1 MMLVLATVA
10 ANAKD
15 VLEAPTW
22 TDNLTTTTEAKDLTR
37 AAAMAVD
44 NEGNSIVTGSF
55 TKDLEFAASYLEPVA
70 NSAFIAKYDKAGAK
84 KWAAGLAGA
93 ATVTTVATDAD
104 GNVYAAG
111 VFADQVAIKDASGET
126 KATITGMADKV
137 DKVSGFIVKYDKQ
150 GAYVASKTIIAESD
164 AEIAALDMIGVLSP
178 SFTAKK
184 LVVDGNKLYLSASYK
199 GNVALDGVTLQ
210 GKYACSE
217 GWLYND
223 ETTMCV
229 LSFDAADL
237 ANASIVSVLGATE
250 RLTNEATYNT
260 EDVNFAINDGKIYV
274 AYVASGKDMTLTA
287 AGKDTK
293 IETAYEASA
302 TEHAYVLAAIDG
314 DQVTTQVYH
323 SVATDNSN
331 TLNTIDEMA
340 YQKGK
345 LYLAGSFNQALPF
358 DNTISYLGGSD
369 AYAAC
374 LDAESLS
381 KNWAVASAFDEGDA
395 KHKAEIISGMLV
407 DEDEVTLIGWVENT
421 KDRTI
426 EAPLGYQINTK
437 TPAMQKG
444 EEVLITSVAENGN
457 YALYQTDNVKGSDED
472 KTTEGTYSYIFYNN
486 AESSGISKVL
496 ADDNTIDWDGNEVTL
511 AKSADITVYTAA
523 GAAVKSV
530 KNVKSL
536 SLDNVANGIYLVKV
550 GKQALKIVK

>member
-1 MMLVLATVA
+1 M
-10 ANAKD
+10 
-15 VLEAPTW
+15 
-22 TDNLTTTTEAKDLTR
+22 
-37 AAAMAVD
+37 
-44 NEGNSIVTGSF
+44 
-55 TKDLEFAASYLEPVA
+55 
-70 NSAFIAKYDKAGAK
+70 
-84 KWAAGLAGA
+84 
-93 ATVTTVATDAD
+93 
-104 GNVYAAG
+104 
-111 VFADQVAIKDASGET
+111 
-126 KATITGMADKV
+126 
-137 DKVSGFIVKYDKQ
+137 
-150 GAYVASKTIIAESD
+150 
-164 AEIAALDMIGVLSP
+164 
-178 SFTAKK
+178 
-184 LVVDGNKLYLSASYK
+184 
-199 GNVALDGVTLQ
+199 
-210 GKYACSE
+210 
-217 GWLYND
+217 
-223 ETTMCV
+223 
-229 LSFDAADL
+229 
-237 ANASIVSVLGATE
+237 
-250 RLTNEATYNT
+250 TNEATYNT

-293 IETAYEASA
+293 IETAYEEGV

-374 LDAESLS
+374 LDAASLS

-407 DEDEVTLIGWVENT
+407 NEDEVTLIGWVENT